1 MKVTVVNS
9 TPYITWT
16 IAQAARVC
24 TNSTNDITN
33 VGNGMLVEKLKEMGH
48 MSPFEHA
55 SITFE
60 ISGVSRALTHQLVR
74 HRIASYSQQSQRY
87 VTMENVEFVCPPAI
101 EENPALKM
109 LWDNWTKNTMDFY
122 KLLQDEG
129 LKNEDARFVLPNACT
144 SKIIVTM
151 NCRSLLHFF
160 EERCCSKAQ
169 WEIRELANRMLVLC
183 KDLDSRV
190 FADAGPK
197 CKRLGYC
204 PEKKSCGL
212 TAPKQSKNK

>member
-1 MKVTVVNS
+1 MQVTVLNS

-24 TNSTNDITN
+24 TNSDSA
-33 VGNGMLVEKLKEMGH
+33 GNGPLVERLKEMGH

-60 ISGVSRALTHQLVR
+60 INGVSRALTHQLVR

-101 EENPALKM
+101 EENSALKM

-144 SKIIVTM
+144 SKIIMTM
-151 NCRSLLHFF
+151 NCRSLLQFF
-160 EERCCSKAQ
+160 EERCCGKAQ

-183 KDLDSRV
+183 KDLAPRV

-197 CKRLGYC
+197 CNRLGYC
-204 PEKKSCGL
+204 PEKKGCGL
-212 TAPKQSKNK
+212 CAPKQSKNK